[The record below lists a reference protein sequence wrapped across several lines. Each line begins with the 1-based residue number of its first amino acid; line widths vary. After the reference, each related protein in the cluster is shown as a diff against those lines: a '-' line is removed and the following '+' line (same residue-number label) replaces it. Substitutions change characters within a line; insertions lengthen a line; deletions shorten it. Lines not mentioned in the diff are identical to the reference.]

1 MRKCEKGSYITMQI
15 LIMVI
20 ALETKGVGS
29 RFCAYHC
36 GNRCCS
42 HIKCS
47 MNAGY
52 RPMDILKAQN
62 SRILSN
68 EL

>member
-1 MRKCEKGSYITMQI
+1 MCERKLHHDANLDNGDSPRP
-15 LIMVI
+15 
-20 ALETKGVGS
+20 

-47 MNAGY
+47 MNAGC
-52 RPMDILKAQN
+52 RPMDTLQA
-62 SRILSN
+62 
-68 EL
+68 